1 VTVPPQ
7 PTLYDGDVVLRPWRD
22 DDIEPARLQHDDL
35 MALWFG
41 FSDAIPTHEQH
52 AAAVARWREEY
63 ADERRTVSFVIERAG
78 DVVGGVEVRRGA
90 DDVGELSWTLYA
102 GRRGVGTARRAVRL
116 LIGYCFDDLGLAR
129 VEAHV
134 EPENLTSLRLAAR
147 AGLRREGLVRSLR
160 IRGGERRDYVLLAR
174 LATDARPESPD
185 GFRAMLNSGLP
196 KKRVISQGLL
206 RDESGRV
213 LLCELTYKPD
223 WDLPG
228 GVVEPGESPHD
239 AVQREVAEELGVPLE
254 PLGLLVV
261 DWLPP
266 WAGWDDACLFVFD
279 LGTVDADLVD
289 SMVFEPREIAAVH
302 WCAPADLGAH
312 SRVPTADRVRS
323 AVAAASACSTA
334 FLHAGRPYPVSD

>member
-7 PTLYDGDVVLRPWRD
+7 PTLRDGDVVLRPWSD
-22 DDIEPARLQHDDL
+22 EDVDPARLQHDDL
-35 MALWFG
+35 MAQWFG
-41 FSDAIPTHEQH
+41 FSGVIPSHEQH

-63 ADERRTVSFVIERAG
+63 ADDRRTVSFVIERAG
-78 DVVGGVEVRRGA
+78 EVAGSLEVRRLA

-102 GRRGVGTARRAVRL
+102 GRRGVGTGRRAVRL
-116 LIGYCFDDLGLAR
+116 LIGYCFEDLGLAR

-134 EPENLTSLRLAAR
+134 EPDNLASLRLASR

-160 IRGGERRDYVLLAR
+160 TRGGDRRDYVLLAR
-174 LATDARPESPD
+174 LASDAQPESAD
-185 GFRAMLNSGLP
+185 GFRAVLNSGLP

-228 GVVEPGESPHD
+228 GVVEPGESPYG
-239 AVQREVAEELGVPLE
+239 AVQREVEEELGVPVE

-279 LGTVDADLVD
+279 LGPVASALVEE
-289 SMVFEPREIAAVH
+289 MVFEPREIAAVH
-302 WCAPADLGAH
+302 WCTPADLAAR
-312 SRVPTADRVRS
+312 SRVPTQDRVAS
-323 AVAAASACSTA
+323 ALAAASAGSTT
-334 FLHAGRPYPVSD
+334 FLHAGRPYPARG